1 MFLSDL
7 LVAAQNVKLNPFP
20 VWHAV
25 DKKTDLSFVL
35 KASEGIRTVVGS
47 VWTVASW
54 LCLLLCRDL
63 SLFVLCP
70 LWLDWFNQCG
80 TCWRSVSG
88 VLFVCSEEDG
98 GAEVRFQELQSCD
111 QKLNKERKWSFKR
124 LWSTSESDSLS
135 CRRAKDRAPSVQAET
150 TNNISAASAILGLW
164 LQEESGKK
172 VLVPR
177 LNVCGLVVQHKQI
190 YPVCGRIKEST
201 EPNRHVTGTEND
213 FLIKDQRLF
222 ILHLNPGS
230 NSSLI

>member
-1 MFLSDL
+1 MLSWTLCPSQFNDCFKISCMFLSDL
-7 LVAAQNVKLNPFP
+7 LVAARNVKLNPFP

-70 LWLDWFNQCG
+70 LWLDWFNECG

-98 GAEVRFQELQSCD
+98 GAEVRFRSCSHVIRNSI
-111 QKLNKERKWSFKR
+111 KRENEALNAFDPPLSPTLCPVVERRTERCLF
-124 LWSTSESDSLS
+124 
-135 CRRAKDRAPSVQAET
+135 RRRP
-150 TNNISAASAILGLW
+150 
-164 LQEESGKK
+164 
-172 VLVPR
+172 
-177 LNVCGLVVQHKQI
+177 QI
-190 YPVCGRIKEST
+190 I
-201 EPNRHVTGTEND
+201 
-213 FLIKDQRLF
+213 
-222 ILHLNPGS
+222 
-230 NSSLI
+230 